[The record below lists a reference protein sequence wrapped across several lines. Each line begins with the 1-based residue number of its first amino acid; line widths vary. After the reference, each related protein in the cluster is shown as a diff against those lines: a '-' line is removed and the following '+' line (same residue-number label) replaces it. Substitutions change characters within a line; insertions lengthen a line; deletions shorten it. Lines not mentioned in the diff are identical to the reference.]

1 MTVVIEYC
9 YNSST
14 RQISTSHNE
23 ERYHEEAE
31 LVRQYVLHYC
41 PEACVFVVPV
51 DFKTATSF
59 HRGGERTL
67 ARTGTGTGTRARA
80 RAQALTVTR
89 HATDGHADRR
99 SDARLPGGAG
109 NPNPNPNPEP

>member
-1 MTVVIEYC
+1 MLWQVEWLDTKFRRSGHAHPAEGEMTVVIEYC

-14 RQISTSHNE
+14 RQISTSHDE

-41 PEACVFVVPV
+41 PEACVFVVPI

-59 HRGGERTL
+59 HRGGERTQT
-67 ARTGTGTGTRARA
+67 RTRTRARA
-80 RAQALTVTR
+80 RARARARTR
-89 HATDGHADRR
+89 A
-99 SDARLPGGAG
+99 GA
-109 NPNPNPNPEP
+109 

>member
-1 MTVVIEYC
+1 MLWQVEWLDTKFRRSGRAHPGEGEMTVVIEYC

-41 PEACVFVVPV
+41 PEACVCVVPV

-59 HRGGERTL
+59 HRGG
-67 ARTGTGTGTRARA
+67 GWG
-80 RAQALTVTR
+80 
-89 HATDGHADRR
+89 
-99 SDARLPGGAG
+99 
-109 NPNPNPNPEP
+109 

>member
-41 PEACVFVVPV
+41 PEACVFVVPI

-59 HRGGERTL
+59 HRGGERTQT
-67 ARTGTGTGTRARA
+67 RTGTRTRARA
-80 RAQALTVTR
+80 RALRMATSEGRYVGVPAARSFFSYFSRRARTWLTR
-89 HATDGHADRR
+89 
-99 SDARLPGGAG
+99 
-109 NPNPNPNPEP
+109 

>member
-41 PEACVFVVPV
+41 PEACVFVVPI

-59 HRGGERTL
+59 HRGGERTQT
-67 ARTGTGTGTRARA
+67 RTRTQTRARA
-80 RAQALTVTR
+80 RARARARTRTRTRTRTRVRTRTLTLTR
-89 HATDGHADRR
+89 WRR
-99 SDARLPGGAG
+99 SLR
-109 NPNPNPNPEP
+109 